1 MQGRYWIGACL
12 MACAFVAL
20 AGSGA
25 ATARKQVEASMVLT
39 GSITVAPD
47 GRVSAHTLDKPNKL
61 EKGIVAMVNDTI
73 PGWRFEPVL
82 QQGKAVASTAR
93 MSLQVVAKK
102 IDADHF
108 SIRIRN
114 ANFSVPAADATS
126 SANWMAGKSMT
137 PPRYPPVAYRSGV
150 TGTVY
155 LVARLGTD
163 GHVLDVA
170 AEQVNLGFVG
180 SESEMAYFRDALA
193 KPALQVARSWRLT
206 PATEEEAAA
215 GRIRSVRI
223 PVAYRL
229 DAMPSYGHWES
240 YVPGPKQPVPWLAGE
255 VDALS
260 SPDALVAGNVY
271 EVGKG
276 LHLLTPLG
284 ES

>member
-1 MQGRYWIGACL
+1 

-20 AGSGA
+20 AGGGA
-25 ATARKQVEASMVLT
+25 AAARKQVEASMVLT

-47 GRVSAHTLDKPNKL
+47 GHVSAYTLDTPAKL
-61 EKGIVAMVNDTI
+61 EKGIVAMVNDTV
-73 PGWRFEPVL
+73 PSWRFEPVL
-82 QQGKAVASTAR
+82 RQGKAVASTAR

-102 IDADHF
+102 VDADHF
-108 SIRIRN
+108 SIGIRN

-126 SANWMAGKSMT
+126 ANWMAGRSMT
-137 PPRYPPVAYRSGV
+137 PPRYPPAAYRSGV

-163 GHVLDVA
+163 GQVLEVV

-206 PATEEEAAA
+206 PASEEEAAA
-215 GRIRSVRI
+215 GKIRSVRI

-229 DAMPSYGHWES
+229 DAMPGYGHWES

-255 VDALS
+255 LDALS